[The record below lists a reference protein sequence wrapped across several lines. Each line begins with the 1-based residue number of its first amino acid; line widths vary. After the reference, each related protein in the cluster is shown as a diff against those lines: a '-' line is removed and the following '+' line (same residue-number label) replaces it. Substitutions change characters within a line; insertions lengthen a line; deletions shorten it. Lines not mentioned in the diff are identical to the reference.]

1 MATRWSRS
9 EEEESSAGFC
19 RHVDWLSVNC
29 LLRQAAPKL
38 QPQVAEQPP
47 PAACSGSL
55 PPRSLTLLC
64 GEYLMYILPRKL
76 GGAAAALTRG
86 LTACGEQMLR
96 ACDQIAEKTF
106 SPPPENG
113 NV

>member
-1 MATRWSRS
+1 MAP
-9 EEEESSAGFC
+9 
-19 RHVDWLSVNC
+19 
-29 LLRQAAPKL
+29 QL
-38 QPQVAEQPP
+38 QPQVVEQLL

-76 GGAAAALTRG
+76 GGTTASLTRD
-86 LTACGEQMLR
+86 LTACGEHVLT